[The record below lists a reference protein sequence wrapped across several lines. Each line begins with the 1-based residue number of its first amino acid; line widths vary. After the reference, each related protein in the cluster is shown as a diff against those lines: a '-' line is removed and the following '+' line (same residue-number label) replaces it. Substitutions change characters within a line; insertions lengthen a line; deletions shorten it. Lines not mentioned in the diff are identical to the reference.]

1 MQRLKSGDIVSNGC
15 PLCKTKAL
23 SSEKIANPCP
33 FFAPRLSLQVSEQN
47 RELLPMPAVRPMR
60 LRPLLNLSLMLSLS
74 ASPLFVPLSYAE
86 DSAARRSY
94 QVPAGSLSA
103 ALTRFA
109 GLAGVNLSV
118 DPALVSGRSST
129 GLSGEYGVEEGF
141 AQLLTGSGLQLQ
153 PMGARAYRLMPVP
166 ESGSLQLAPTSILG
180 TTDLTDGDTY
190 AGGQVARRG
199 SQGLLGSRDFM
210 ETPFSMTTY
219 TAEAV
224 KNQQARTLGD
234 LIASDPSVRA
244 TNPAGGRYE
253 QFTIRGFSLFNSDV
267 AYNGL
272 YGVLP
277 TYTIDMEMAE
287 RVDIIKG
294 PSQLINGISP
304 RGSVGGGIN
313 VVPKRATDKDI
324 TSLTGTWASGSQAG
338 GAVDV
343 GRRFGEDNKF
353 GIRFNGV
360 KQSGDTE
367 WDHQSVDRE
376 MAVLG
381 LDFRGERLRLST
393 DIGHTER
400 DTDAPQER
408 VQVGANA
415 RVPSAND
422 VRRNYAQ
429 PWSKART
436 DDTFGTVNGEF
447 DLSDSVMLYGG
458 VGARKSNHDF
468 LRHAVSVT
476 NNAGDFSVLPRDFT
490 RDENVRTA
498 TAGVR
503 SWLHTGPVSH
513 EINLAASYFYMD
525 FENGGAR
532 YAAAPSNLY
541 NPVET
546 PTPSRPTRL
555 DSKVYTENRFSGVAL
570 SDTLGFFDE
579 RLLLTLGARW
589 QRVKVDDWTDN
600 VKGTTAYDE
609 EKVSPSGG
617 ILFKATDKL
626 SLYANYMEGL
636 SQGKIAP
643 STSINEDEIFP
654 PFVSRQVEV
663 GAKYDAGAFA
673 VTAAVFRIKQPAYET
688 NATTRVFGPNGK
700 RQNDGVEL
708 SVFGEPLKGV
718 RLLGGVMYIDSEL
731 THTTNGT
738 FDGNRAPATP
748 KYNVNLGAEWDVPT
762 VEGLTLTSRGI
773 YSSSQY
779 LDQSNV
785 KEIDAWTR
793 LDVGARYAFKV
804 DDKHITLRANVEN
817 VADKRYWSS
826 AGASDDSEP
835 GLTLS
840 TPRTYLLSATVD
852 F

>member
-1 MQRLKSGDIVSNGC
+1 
-15 PLCKTKAL
+15 
-23 SSEKIANPCP
+23 
-33 FFAPRLSLQVSEQN
+33 
-47 RELLPMPAVRPMR
+47 MPAVMPCSTRLAPSR
-60 LRPLLNLSLMLSLS
+60 LRPLMHLSLLLSLS
-74 ASPLFVPLSYAE
+74 ACPLFITAGWAE
-86 DSAARRSY
+86 DAPRRSY
-94 QVPAGSLSA
+94 QVPAGSLGA

-118 DPALVSGRSST
+118 DPALVSGRTSP
-129 GLSGEYGVEEGF
+129 GLSGDFAVEEGF
-141 AQLLTGSGLQLQ
+141 AQLLQGSGLQLQ
-153 PMGARAYRLMPVP
+153 PVGEQAYMLTPAP
-166 ESGSLQLAPTSILG
+166 TGSTLQLGATSIYA
-180 TTDLTDGDTY
+180 TADTAHGDPY

-199 SQGLLGSRDFM
+199 SQGLLGSKDFM
-210 ETPFSMTTY
+210 ETPFSETTY
-219 TAEAV
+219 TSELV
-224 KNQQARTLGD
+224 KNLQARTLGD
-234 LIASDPSVRA
+234 LVASDPSVRA

-253 QFTIRGFSLFNSDV
+253 QFTIRGMSLFNSDV
-267 AYNGL
+267 SYNGL
-272 YGVLP
+272 YGILP
-277 TYTIDMEMAE
+277 TYTIDMEMAD
-287 RVDIIKG
+287 RVDVLKG

-313 VVPKRATDKDI
+313 VVPKRATDVPI
-324 TSLTGTWASGSQAG
+324 TSFTGNYASDSQVG
-338 GAVDV
+338 GAVDI
-343 GRRFGEDNKF
+343 GRRFGEGDMF
-353 GIRFNGV
+353 GVRFNGV

-393 DIGHTER
+393 DVGHNER

-408 VQVGANA
+408 VQVGAKA
-415 RVPSAND
+415 QVPHASD
-422 VRRNYAQ
+422 VRHNYAQ

-436 DDTFGTVNGEF
+436 KDTFGTVTGEY
-447 DLSDSVMLYGG
+447 DVSDSVMVYAGA
-458 VGARKSNHDF
+458 GARKSNHDF
-468 LRHAVSVT
+468 LRHAVAVT
-476 NNAGDFSVLPRDFT
+476 NNAGDFSVQPRDFT

-498 TAGVR
+498 NAGVR
-503 SWLHTGPVSH
+503 NWFHTGPVSH

-546 PTPSRPTRL
+546 PTPNIPTRV
-555 DSKVYTENRFSGVAL
+555 DSQVYTENRSSSVAL
-570 SDTLGFFDE
+570 SDTLGFLDDQV
-579 RLLLTLGARW
+579 LLTLGARW
-589 QRVKVDDWTDN
+589 QRVQVDDWTDN
-600 VKGTTAYDE
+600 VKGDTGYDE

-643 STSINEDEIFP
+643 STSVNEDEIFP
-654 PFVSRQVEV
+654 PFISRQVEV

-673 VTAAVFRIKQPAYET
+673 ITTAVFRIKQPAYET

-700 RQNDGVEL
+700 RENKGVEVN
-708 SVFGEPLKGV
+708 VFGEPLKGF
-718 RLLGGVMYIDSEL
+718 RLVGGVMYIDSEL
-731 THTTNGT
+731 TDTTNGT

-748 KYNVNLGAEWDVPT
+748 EYNVSLGGEWDVPN
-762 VEGLTLTSRGI
+762 VQGLTLTSRGI

-779 LDQSNV
+779 LDQSNN

-793 LDVGARYAFKV
+793 IDVGARYAFKV
-804 DDKHITLRANVEN
+804 EEKNITLRANVEN

-835 GLTLS
+835 GLTLA

>member
-1 MQRLKSGDIVSNGC
+1 
-15 PLCKTKAL
+15 
-23 SSEKIANPCP
+23 
-33 FFAPRLSLQVSEQN
+33 
-47 RELLPMPAVRPMR
+47 MPAVLPLR
-60 LRPLLNLSLMLSLS
+60 LRPLLKLSLMLSLS
-74 ASPLFVPLSYAE
+74 ASPLFVPVSYAE
-86 DSAARRSY
+86 DTAARRSY

-109 GLAGVNLSV
+109 GLSGVNLSV
-118 DPALVSGRSST
+118 DPALVSGRSSS

-141 AQLLTGSGLQLQ
+141 ARLLQGSGLQLQ
-153 PMGARAYRLMPVP
+153 PMGDRDYMLVP
-166 ESGSLQLAPTSILG
+166 IPDGSSLELAPTSILG
-180 TTDLTDGDTY
+180 TTGLYDGDTY

-199 SQGLLGSRDFM
+199 SQGLLGTRDFM

-219 TAEAV
+219 TQDAV

-277 TYTIDMEMAE
+277 TYTIDMEMAD
-287 RVDIIKG
+287 RVDIFKG
-294 PSQLINGISP
+294 PTQLINGISP

-324 TSLTGTWASGSQAG
+324 NSFTGNWASDSQAG

-408 VQVGANA
+408 VQVAANA
-415 RVPSAND
+415 PVPSAND

-429 PWSKART
+429 SWSKAST
-436 DDTFGTVNGEF
+436 NDTFGTVNAEY
-447 DLSDSVMLYGG
+447 DLSDNVMLYGG
-458 VGARKSNHDF
+458 MGARKSNHDF

-476 NNAGDFSVLPRDFT
+476 NAAGDFLVLPRDFT
-490 RDENVRTA
+490 RDENVRTY

-503 SWLHTGPVSH
+503 NWFQTGSVSH
-513 EINLAASYFYMD
+513 EVNLAASYFYMD

-532 YAAAPSNLY
+532 YAQGRSNLY
-541 NPVET
+541 NPVQI
-546 PTPSRPTRL
+546 PTPSVQTRP
-555 DSKVYTENRFSGVAL
+555 DPKVYTENRFSGVAL
-570 SDTLGFFDE
+570 SDTLGFFDD

-589 QRVKVDDWTDN
+589 QRVKVDDWN
-600 VKGTTAYDE
+600 NGVKGRTAYDE

-617 ILFKATDKL
+617 LLFKATDKL

-636 SQGKIAP
+636 SQGKVAP
-643 STSINEDEIFP
+643 STSANDDEIFP
-654 PFVSRQVEV
+654 PFISRQVEV

-688 NATTRVFGPNGK
+688 NAITTVFGPNGK
-700 RQNDGVEL
+700 RQNTGAEL
-708 SVFGEPLKGV
+708 SMFGEPLKGV
-718 RLLGGVMYIDSEL
+718 RLLGGVMYIDSKL
-731 THTTNGT
+731 QDTTNGAT
-738 FDGNRAPATP
+738 NGNRAPATP
-748 KYNVNLGAEWDVPT
+748 KYNVNLGAEWDVPGL
-762 VEGLTLTSRGI
+762 EGLTLTSRGI

-779 LDQSNV
+779 LDTSNV
-785 KEIDAWTR
+785 KEIDAWNR
-793 LDVGARYAFKV
+793 VDVGARYAFKV

>member
-1 MQRLKSGDIVSNGC
+1 MSAVS
-15 PLCKTKAL
+15 
-23 SSEKIANPCP
+23 SY
-33 FFAPRLSLQVSEQN
+33 
-47 RELLPMPAVRPMR
+47 R
-60 LRPLLNLSLMLSLS
+60 LRPLLHFSLLLTLSS
-74 ASPLFVPLSYAE
+74 SPLFVSTSWA
-86 DSAARRSY
+86 DTSGRRAY
-94 QVPAGSLSA
+94 EVPAGSLSA

-109 GLAGVNLSV
+109 GQAGVNLSV
-118 DPALVSGRSST
+118 DPALVNGRNSS
-129 GLSGEYGVEEGF
+129 GLSGEFAVEEGF
-141 AQLLTGSGLQLQ
+141 ARLLQGSGLQL
-153 PMGARAYRLMPVP
+153 MPVGEQAYTLIP
-166 ESGSLQLAPTSILG
+166 APDSASAGLQLAPTSIVG
-180 TTDLTDGDTY
+180 DSGSTDGQEY
-190 AGGQVARRG
+190 AGGQVARKG
-199 SQGLLGSRDFM
+199 SQGMLGSRDFM

-219 TAEAV
+219 TKDAV

-267 AYNGL
+267 SYNGL
-272 YGVLP
+272 YGILP

-287 RVDIIKG
+287 RVDILKG

-313 VVPKRATDKDI
+313 VVPKRATDKPI
-324 TSLTGTWASGSQAG
+324 TELTTSYASKGQVGA
-338 GAVDV
+338 AVDV
-343 GRRFGEDNKF
+343 ARRFGEDDKF

-367 WDHQSVDRE
+367 WDHQSVDRD

-381 LDFRGERLRLST
+381 LDFRGDRLRLST

-415 RVPSAND
+415 KVPNAND
-422 VRRNYAQ
+422 VRDNYAQ
-429 PWSKART
+429 SWSKART
-436 DDTFGTVNGEF
+436 KDTFGSVNAEY

-476 NNAGDFSVLPRDFT
+476 NDAGDFSVQPRDFT

-498 TAGVR
+498 TAGAR
-503 SWLHTGPVSH
+503 SWFTTGPVSH
-513 EINLAASYFYMD
+513 EVNLAASYFYMD

-541 NPVET
+541 NPVDT
-546 PTPSRPTRL
+546 PTPSNPTRA

-570 SDTLGFFDE
+570 TDTLGFFED

-589 QRVKVDDWTDN
+589 QRVKVDDWTDG
-600 VKGTTAYDE
+600 VKGDTAYDE

-617 ILFKATDKL
+617 ILYKVTDDF
-626 SLYANYMEGL
+626 SVYANYMEGL

-643 STSINEDEIFP
+643 STSVNEDQIFP

-663 GAKYDAGAFA
+663 GAKYDLGSYAF
-673 VTAAVFRIKQPAYET
+673 TASVFRIKQPAYET
-688 NATTRVFGPNGK
+688 NTTSRVFGPNGK
-700 RQNDGVEL
+700 RRNDGVEL
-708 SVFGEPLKGV
+708 TMFGEPMKGF

-731 THTTNGT
+731 TNTVNGT

-748 KYNVNLGAEWDVPT
+748 KYNVNLGAEWDVPS
-762 VEGLTLTSRGI
+762 VKGLTLTGRGI
-773 YSSSQY
+773 YTGSQY
-779 LDQSNV
+779 LDQANS
-785 KEIDAWTR
+785 KSIDSSER
-793 LDVGARYAFKV
+793 FDVGARYAFKV
-804 DDKHITLRANVEN
+804 DQKDITLRANVEN
-817 VADKRYWSS
+817 VMNKYYWSS

-840 TPRTYLLSATVD
+840 TPRTYLLSATIG

>member
-1 MQRLKSGDIVSNGC
+1 
-15 PLCKTKAL
+15 
-23 SSEKIANPCP
+23 
-33 FFAPRLSLQVSEQN
+33 
-47 RELLPMPAVRPMR
+47 MPAVFPSSPRLASSR
-60 LRPLLNLSLMLSLS
+60 LRPLMHLSLLLSLS
-74 ASPLFVPLSYAE
+74 ACPLFITAGWAE
-86 DSAARRSY
+86 DAPRRSY
-94 QVPAGSLSA
+94 QVPAGSLGV

-118 DPALVSGRSST
+118 DPALVSGRNSP
-129 GLSGEYGVEEGF
+129 GLSGEFAVEEGF
-141 AQLLTGSGLQLQ
+141 ARLLQGSGLQLQ
-153 PMGARAYRLMPVP
+153 PVGEQAYILTSAP
-166 ESGSLQLAPTSILG
+166 EGSGLQLGATSILG
-180 TTDLTDGDTY
+180 SIDPVDGDPY

-199 SQGLLGSRDFM
+199 SQGLLGSKDFM

-219 TAEAV
+219 TSEVV

-234 LIASDPSVRA
+234 LIANDPSVRA

-253 QFTIRGFSLFNSDV
+253 QFTIRGLSLFNSDV

-277 TYTIDMEMAE
+277 TYTIDMEMAD
-287 RVDIIKG
+287 RVDVIKG
-294 PSQLINGISP
+294 PSQLIKGISP

-313 VVPKRATDKDI
+313 VVAKRATDKPI
-324 TSLTGTWASGSQAG
+324 TSFTGMYASDSQVG

-367 WDHQSVDRE
+367 WDQQNVDRE

-393 DIGHTER
+393 DVGRTER

-408 VQVGANA
+408 VQVNANA
-415 RVPSAND
+415 QVPHASD
-422 VRRNYAQ
+422 VRHNYAQ
-429 PWSKART
+429 PWSKAST
-436 DDTFGTVNGEF
+436 NDTFGTVNAEF
-447 DLSDSVMLYGG
+447 DVNDSVMLYGG

-468 LRHAVSVT
+468 LRHAVAVT
-476 NNAGDFSVLPRDFT
+476 NDKGDFSVQPRDFT

-503 SWLHTGPVSH
+503 NWFHTGPVSH
-513 EINLAASYFYMD
+513 EVNLAASYFYMD

-546 PTPSRPTRL
+546 PTPVRPTRQ
-555 DSKVYTENRFSGVAL
+555 DPKVYTENRFSGVAL
-570 SDTLGFFDE
+570 SDTLGFFDD

-589 QRVKVDDWTDN
+589 QRVKVDDWSDN
-600 VKGTTAYDE
+600 VKGDTAYDE

-654 PFVSRQVEV
+654 PFISRQVEV

-673 VTAAVFRIKQPAYET
+673 MTAAVFRIKQPAYET

-700 RQNDGVEL
+700 RENTGVEL
-708 SVFGEPLKGV
+708 SVFGEPLEGF

-731 THTTNGT
+731 TNTANGT

-762 VEGLTLTSRGI
+762 VQGLTLTSRGI

-779 LDQSNV
+779 LDQSNN
-785 KEIDAWTR
+785 KEIDSWER
-793 LDVGARYAFKV
+793 FDVGARYAFKV
-804 DDKHITLRANVEN
+804 EEKNITLRANIEN

>member
-1 MQRLKSGDIVSNGC
+1 MSRWS
-15 PLCKTKAL
+15 
-23 SSEKIANPCP
+23 
-33 FFAPRLSLQVSEQN
+33 FQVSAQKI
-47 RELLPMPAVRPMR
+47 REFPSMSAVSSYR
-60 LRPLLNLSLMLSLS
+60 LRPLLHFSLLLTLSS
-74 ASPLFVPLSYAE
+74 SPLFVSTSWAE
-86 DSAARRSY
+86 TSGKRAY
-94 QVPAGSLSA
+94 EVPAGSLSA

-109 GLAGVNLSV
+109 GQAGVNLSV
-118 DPALVSGRSST
+118 DPALVNGRNSS
-129 GLSGEYGVEEGF
+129 GLSGEFAVEEGF
-141 AQLLTGSGLQLQ
+141 ARLLQGSGLQLVPVGEQ
-153 PMGARAYRLMPVP
+153 AYTLIPAP
-166 ESGSLQLAPTSILG
+166 DSASAGLQLAPTSIVG
-180 TTDLTDGDTY
+180 DSGSTDGQEY
-190 AGGQVARRG
+190 AGGQVARKG
-199 SQGLLGSRDFM
+199 SQGMLGSRDFM

-219 TAEAV
+219 TKDAV

-267 AYNGL
+267 SYNGL
-272 YGVLP
+272 YGILP

-287 RVDIIKG
+287 RVDILKG

-313 VVPKRATDKDI
+313 VVPKRATDKPI
-324 TSLTGTWASGSQAG
+324 TELTTSYASKGQAG
-338 GAVDV
+338 AAVDV
-343 GRRFGEDNKF
+343 ARRFGEDDKF

-381 LDFRGERLRLST
+381 LDFRGDRLRLST

-415 RVPSAND
+415 KVPNAND
-422 VRRNYAQ
+422 VRDNYAQ
-429 PWSKART
+429 SWSKART
-436 DDTFGTVNGEF
+436 KDTFGAVNAEY

-476 NNAGDFSVLPRDFT
+476 NDAGDFSVQPRDFT

-498 TAGVR
+498 TAGAR
-503 SWLHTGPVSH
+503 SWFNTGPVSH
-513 EINLAASYFYMD
+513 EVNLAASYFYMD

-541 NPVET
+541 NPVDT
-546 PTPSRPTRL
+546 PTPSNPTRA

-570 SDTLGFFDE
+570 TDTLGFFDD

-600 VKGTTAYDE
+600 VKGDTSYDE

-617 ILFKATDKL
+617 ILYKVTDDF
-626 SLYANYMEGL
+626 SVYANYMEGL

-643 STSINEDEIFP
+643 STSVNEDQIFP
-654 PFVSRQVEV
+654 PFVSRQIEV
-663 GAKYDAGAFA
+663 GAKYDLGSYAF
-673 VTAAVFRIKQPAYET
+673 TASVFRIKQPAYET
-688 NATTRVFGPNGK
+688 NTTSRVFGPNGK
-700 RQNDGVEL
+700 RRNDGVEL
-708 SVFGEPLKGV
+708 AMFGEPLKGF

-731 THTTNGT
+731 TNTVNGT

-748 KYNVNLGAEWDVPT
+748 EYNVNLGAEWDVPS
-762 VEGLTLTSRGI
+762 VKGLTLTGRGI
-773 YSSSQY
+773 YTSSQY
-779 LDQSNV
+779 LDQANS
-785 KEIDAWTR
+785 KSIDSSER
-793 LDVGARYAFKV
+793 FDVGARYAFKV
-804 DDKHITLRANVEN
+804 DQKDITLRANVEN
-817 VADKRYWSS
+817 IMNKYYWSS

-840 TPRTYLLSATVD
+840 TPRTYLLSATIG

>member
-1 MQRLKSGDIVSNGC
+1 MSRWS
-15 PLCKTKAL
+15 
-23 SSEKIANPCP
+23 
-33 FFAPRLSLQVSEQN
+33 FQVSAQKI
-47 RELLPMPAVRPMR
+47 RELPSMSAVSSYR
-60 LRPLLNLSLMLSLS
+60 LRPLLHFSLLLTLSS
-74 ASPLFVPLSYAE
+74 SPLFISTSWA
-86 DSAARRSY
+86 DTSGRRAY
-94 QVPAGSLSA
+94 EVPAGSLSA

-109 GLAGVNLSV
+109 GQAGVNLSV
-118 DPALVSGRSST
+118 DPALVNGRNSS
-129 GLSGEYGVEEGF
+129 GLSGEFAVEEGF
-141 AQLLTGSGLQLQ
+141 ARLLQGSGLQL
-153 PMGARAYRLMPVP
+153 MPVGEQAYTLIPAP
-166 ESGSLQLAPTSILG
+166 ESASAGLQLAPTSIVG
-180 TTDLTDGDTY
+180 DSGVTDGQEY
-190 AGGQVARRG
+190 AGGQVARKG
-199 SQGLLGSRDFM
+199 SQGMLGSRDFM

-219 TAEAV
+219 TKDAV

-253 QFTIRGFSLFNSDV
+253 QFTIRGLSLFNSDV
-267 AYNGL
+267 SYNGL
-272 YGVLP
+272 YGILP

-287 RVDIIKG
+287 RVDILKG

-313 VVPKRATDKDI
+313 VVPKRATDKPI
-324 TSLTGTWASGSQAG
+324 TELTTSYASKGQVGA
-338 GAVDV
+338 AVDV
-343 GRRFGEDNKF
+343 ARRFGEDDKF

-367 WDHQSVDRE
+367 WDHQSVDRD

-381 LDFRGERLRLST
+381 LDFRGDRLRLST

-415 RVPSAND
+415 KVPNAND
-422 VRRNYAQ
+422 VRDNYAQ
-429 PWSKART
+429 SWSKART
-436 DDTFGTVNGEF
+436 KDTFGAVNAEY

-476 NNAGDFSVLPRDFT
+476 NDAGDFSVQPRDFT

-498 TAGVR
+498 TAGAR
-503 SWLHTGPVSH
+503 SWFTTGPVSH
-513 EINLAASYFYMD
+513 EVNLAASYFYMD

-541 NPVET
+541 NPVDT
-546 PTPSRPTRL
+546 PTPSNPTRT

-570 SDTLGFFDE
+570 TDTLGFFED

-589 QRVKVDDWTDN
+589 QRVKVDDWTDD
-600 VKGTTAYDE
+600 VKGDTAYDE

-617 ILFKATDKL
+617 ILYKVTDDF
-626 SLYANYMEGL
+626 SVYANYMEGL

-643 STSINEDEIFP
+643 STSVNEDQIFP

-663 GAKYDAGAFA
+663 GAKYDLGSFAF
-673 VTAAVFRIKQPAYET
+673 TASVFRIKQPAYDT
-688 NATTRVFGPNGK
+688 NTTSRVFGPNGK
-700 RQNDGVEL
+700 RRNDGVEL
-708 SVFGEPLKGV
+708 TMFGEPMKGF

-731 THTTNGT
+731 TNTVNGT

-748 KYNVNLGAEWDVPT
+748 KYNVNLGAEWDVPG
-762 VEGLTLTSRGI
+762 VNGLTLTGRGI
-773 YSSSQY
+773 YTGSQY
-779 LDQSNV
+779 LDQANS
-785 KEIDAWTR
+785 KSIDSSER
-793 LDVGARYAFKV
+793 FDVGARYAFKV
-804 DDKHITLRANVEN
+804 DQKDITLRANVEN
-817 VADKRYWSS
+817 VMNKYYWSS

-840 TPRTYLLSATVD
+840 TPRTYLLSATVG

>member
-1 MQRLKSGDIVSNGC
+1 
-15 PLCKTKAL
+15 
-23 SSEKIANPCP
+23 
-33 FFAPRLSLQVSEQN
+33 
-47 RELLPMPAVRPMR
+47 MPAVRP
-60 LRPLLNLSLMLSLS
+60 LLKLSLMLSLS
-74 ASPLFVPLSYAE
+74 ASPLFTPISYAE
-86 DSAARRSY
+86 DTATRRSY
-94 QVPAGSLSA
+94 QVPAGSLGA

-109 GLAGVNLSV
+109 GLSGVNLAV
-118 DPALVSGRSST
+118 DPALVSGRGSS
-129 GLSGEYGVEEGF
+129 GLSGEYAVEEGF
-141 AQLLTGSGLQLQ
+141 ARLLQGSGLQLQ
-153 PMGARAYRLMPVP
+153 PMGEQAYMLVPVP
-166 ESGSLQLAPTSILG
+166 QGSSLQLAPTAILG
-180 TTDLTDGDTY
+180 TRSEADGDIY

-210 ETPFSMTTY
+210 DTPFSMTTY
-219 TAEAV
+219 TQAAV

-277 TYTIDMEMAE
+277 TYTIDMEMAD
-287 RVDIIKG
+287 RVDIVKG

-324 TSLTGTWASGSQAG
+324 TSFTGTWASDSQAG

-353 GIRFNGV
+353 GLRFNGV
-360 KQSGDTE
+360 KQAGDTE
-367 WDHQSVDRE
+367 WDHQRVDRE

-381 LDFRGERLRLST
+381 LDFRGERLRLSS

-400 DTDAPQER
+400 DTNAPQER
-408 VQVGANA
+408 VQVAA
-415 RVPSAND
+415 AAPVPSAND

-429 PWSKART
+429 SWSKAST
-436 DDTFGTVNGEF
+436 NDTFGTLIAEF
-447 DLSDSVMLYGG
+447 DLSDNLMLYGG

-468 LRHAVSVT
+468 LRHAVSVS
-476 NNAGDFSVLPRDFT
+476 NSAGDFSVQPRDFS

-503 SWLHTGPVSH
+503 SGFHTGPVSH
-513 EINLAASYFYMD
+513 EVNLAASYFYMD
-525 FENGGAR
+525 FTNGGAR

-541 NPVET
+541 NPVQT
-546 PTPSRPTRL
+546 PTPSTAIRQ
-555 DSKVYTENRFSGVAL
+555 DAQVYTENKFSGVAL
-570 SDTLGFFDE
+570 SDTLGFFDD

-589 QRVKVDDWTDN
+589 QRVKVEDWTNN
-600 VKGTTAYDE
+600 VKGDTAYDE
-609 EKVSPSGG
+609 EKISPSGG
-617 ILFKATDKL
+617 ILFKATDAL
-626 SLYANYMEGL
+626 SLYANYLEGL
-636 SQGKIAP
+636 SQGKVAP
-643 STSINEDEIFP
+643 STSVNEDEIFP
-654 PFVSRQVEV
+654 PFISRQVEV

-688 NATTRVFGPNGK
+688 NATSRVFGPNGK

-708 SVFGEPLKGV
+708 SLFGEPLKGL

-748 KYNVNLGAEWDVPT
+748 KYNVNLGAEWDVPRL
-762 VEGLTLTSRGI
+762 EGLTLTTRGI

-779 LDQSNV
+779 LDQANA
-785 KEIDAWTR
+785 KEIDAWNR
-793 LDVGARYAFKV
+793 IDVGARYAFKV

>member
-1 MQRLKSGDIVSNGC
+1 
-15 PLCKTKAL
+15 
-23 SSEKIANPCP
+23 
-33 FFAPRLSLQVSEQN
+33 
-47 RELLPMPAVRPMR
+47 MPAVRP
-60 LRPLLNLSLMLSLS
+60 LLKLSLMLSLS
-74 ASPLFVPLSYAE
+74 ASPLFTPISYAE
-86 DSAARRSY
+86 DTATRRSY
-94 QVPAGSLSA
+94 QVPAGSLGA

-109 GLAGVNLSV
+109 GLSGVNLAV
-118 DPALVSGRSST
+118 DPALVSGRGSS
-129 GLSGEYGVEEGF
+129 GLSGEYAVEEGF
-141 AQLLTGSGLQLQ
+141 ARLLQGSGLQLQ
-153 PMGARAYRLMPVP
+153 PMGEQAYMLVPVP
-166 ESGSLQLAPTSILG
+166 QGSSLQLARTAILG
-180 TTDLTDGDTY
+180 TRSEADGDIY

-210 ETPFSMTTY
+210 DTPFSMTTY
-219 TAEAV
+219 TQAAV

-277 TYTIDMEMAE
+277 TYTIDMEMAD
-287 RVDIIKG
+287 RVDIVKG

-324 TSLTGTWASGSQAG
+324 NSFTGTWASDSQAG

-353 GIRFNGV
+353 GLRFNGV
-360 KQSGDTE
+360 KQAGDTE
-367 WDHQSVDRE
+367 WDHQRVDRE

-381 LDFRGERLRLST
+381 LDFRGERLRLSS

-400 DTDAPQER
+400 DTNAPQER
-408 VQVGANA
+408 VQVAA
-415 RVPSAND
+415 AAPVPSAND

-429 PWSKART
+429 SWSKAST
-436 DDTFGTVNGEF
+436 NDTFGTLNAEF
-447 DLSDSVMLYGG
+447 DLSDNLMLYGG

-468 LRHAVSVT
+468 LRHAVSVS
-476 NNAGDFSVLPRDFT
+476 NSAGDFSVQPRDFS

-503 SWLHTGPVSH
+503 SGFHTGPVSH
-513 EINLAASYFYMD
+513 EVNLAASYFYMD
-525 FENGGAR
+525 FTNGGAR

-541 NPVET
+541 NPVQT
-546 PTPSRPTRL
+546 PTPSTAIRQ
-555 DSKVYTENRFSGVAL
+555 DAQVYTENKFSGVAL
-570 SDTLGFFDE
+570 SDTLGFFDD

-589 QRVKVDDWTDN
+589 QRVKVEDWTNN
-600 VKGTTAYDE
+600 VKGDTAYDE
-609 EKVSPSGG
+609 EKISPSGG
-617 ILFKATDKL
+617 ILFKATDAL
-626 SLYANYMEGL
+626 SLYANYLEGL
-636 SQGKIAP
+636 SQGKVAP
-643 STSINEDEIFP
+643 STSVNEDEIFP
-654 PFVSRQVEV
+654 PFISRQVEV

-688 NATTRVFGPNGK
+688 NGTSRVFGPNGK

-708 SVFGEPLKGV
+708 SLFGEPLKGL

-748 KYNVNLGAEWDVPT
+748 KYNVNLGAEWDVPRL
-762 VEGLTLTSRGI
+762 EGLTLTTRGI

-779 LDQSNV
+779 LDQANA
-785 KEIDAWTR
+785 KEIDAWNR
-793 LDVGARYAFKV
+793 IDVGARYAFKV

>member
-1 MQRLKSGDIVSNGC
+1 MPVVS
-15 PLCKTKAL
+15 PL
-23 SSEKIANPCP
+23 
-33 FFAPRLSLQVSEQN
+33 
-47 RELLPMPAVRPMR
+47 R
-60 LRPLLNLSLMLSLS
+60 LRPLLKLSLMLSLS
-74 ASPLFVPLSYAE
+74 TSPLFIPISYAE
-86 DSAARRSY
+86 DTAARRSY
-94 QVPAGSLSA
+94 QVPAGSLTA

-118 DPALVSGRSST
+118 DPALVSGRSSS
-129 GLSGEYGVEEGF
+129 GLSGEFGVEEGF
-141 AQLLTGSGLQLQ
+141 ARLLQGSGLQLH
-153 PMGARAYRLMPVP
+153 PMGDQAYMVMPAP
-166 ESGSLQLAPTSILG
+166 NGSSLELAPTSILG
-180 TTDLTDGDTY
+180 TTGLAEGDAY

-199 SQGLLGSRDFM
+199 SQGLLGTRDFM

-219 TAEAV
+219 TQEAV

-277 TYTIDMEMAE
+277 TYSIDMEMAD
-287 RVDIIKG
+287 RVDIFKG
-294 PSQLINGISP
+294 PTQLINGISP

-360 KQSGDTE
+360 KQSGDTD
-367 WDHQSVDRE
+367 WDHQTVDRE

-408 VQVGANA
+408 VQVAAGAP
-415 RVPSAND
+415 VPSANN
-422 VRRNYAQ
+422 VRHNYAQ
-429 PWSKART
+429 SWSKAST
-436 DDTFGTVNGEF
+436 NDTFGTLNAEY

-458 VGARKSNHDF
+458 VGARKSNHEF
-468 LRHAVSVT
+468 LRHAVSVS
-476 NNAGDFSVLPRDFT
+476 NGAGDFSVQPRDFT

-503 SWLHTGPVSH
+503 SWFHTGPVSH
-513 EINLAASYFYMD
+513 EVNLAVSDFYMD
-525 FENGGAR
+525 FTNGGAR
-532 YAAAPSNLY
+532 YASAPSNIY
-541 NPVET
+541 NPVQT
-546 PTPSRPTRL
+546 PVPSNPTRR
-555 DSKVYTENRFSGVAL
+555 DPKVYTENRFSGVAL
-570 SDTLGFFDE
+570 SDTLGFFDD

-589 QRVKVDDWTDN
+589 QRVKGDDWNND
-600 VKGTTAYDE
+600 VKGVTAYDE
-609 EKVSPSGG
+609 EKISPSGG

-643 STSINEDEIFP
+643 STSINDDEIFP
-654 PFVSRQVEV
+654 PFISRQVEV
-663 GAKYDAGAFA
+663 GAKYDAGALA

-688 NATTRVFGPNGK
+688 NDVTKVFGPNGK
-700 RQNDGVEL
+700 RQNDGVEV

-731 THTTNGT
+731 THTTNGAY
-738 FDGNRAPATP
+738 DGNRAPATP
-748 KYNVNLGAEWDVPT
+748 KYNVNLGAEWDVPA

-779 LDQSNV
+779 LDPSNV
-785 KEIDAWTR
+785 KEIDAWNR

-840 TPRTYLLSATVD
+840 TPRTYLLSATLD

>member
-1 MQRLKSGDIVSNGC
+1 
-15 PLCKTKAL
+15 
-23 SSEKIANPCP
+23 
-33 FFAPRLSLQVSEQN
+33 
-47 RELLPMPAVRPMR
+47 MPAPCYPR
-60 LRPLLNLSLMLSLS
+60 LRPLLHLSLLLGLS
-74 ASPLFVPLSYAE
+74 ASPLFITASWAE
-86 DSAARRSY
+86 ESARRNY
-94 QVPAGSLSA
+94 QVPAGSLSD

-109 GLAGVNLSV
+109 GLSGVNLSV
-118 DPALVSGRSST
+118 DPALVSGRNSN
-129 GLSGEYGVEEGF
+129 GLSGEYAVEEGF
-141 AQLLTGSGLQLQ
+141 ARLLQGSGLQLQ
-153 PMGARAYRLMPVP
+153 AVGEQAYILTPAP
-166 ESGSLQLAPTSILG
+166 EGSSLQLAPTSILG
-180 TTDLTDGDTY
+180 AAGGADGEVY

-199 SQGLLGSRDFM
+199 SQGLLGSKDFM

-219 TAEAV
+219 TSEAV
-224 KNQQARTLGD
+224 KNLQARTLGE

-277 TYTIDMEMAE
+277 TYTIDMEMAD
-287 RVDIIKG
+287 RVDILKG

-304 RGSVGGGIN
+304 RGAVGGGIN
-313 VVPKRATDKDI
+313 VVPKRATDKPI
-324 TSLTGTWASGSQAG
+324 TSFTGNYASDSQTG
-338 GAVDV
+338 GAVDI

-367 WDHQSVDRE
+367 WDHQNVDRE

-381 LDFRGERLRLST
+381 LDFRGEHLRLST
-393 DIGHTER
+393 DLGRTER

-408 VQVGANA
+408 VQVGAA
-415 RVPSAND
+415 AQVPHASD
-422 VRRNYAQ
+422 VRHNYAQ
-429 PWSKART
+429 PWSKAST
-436 DDTFGTVNGEF
+436 NDTFGTVNGEF
-447 DLSDSVMLYGG
+447 DVSDNVMLYGG
-458 VGARKSNHDF
+458 VGARESNHDF
-468 LRHAVSVT
+468 LRHAVAVT
-476 NNAGDFSVLPRDFT
+476 NNRGDFSVQPRDFT
-490 RDENVRTA
+490 RDESVRTA

-503 SWLHTGPVSH
+503 NWFHTGPVSH
-513 EINLAASYFYMD
+513 EVNLAASYFYMD

-532 YAAAPSNLY
+532 YATANSNLY
-541 NPVET
+541 NPVVT
-546 PTPSRPTRL
+546 PTPVRPTRL
-555 DSKVYTENRFSGVAL
+555 DSKVYTENRFSGLAL
-570 SDTLGFFDE
+570 SDTLGFFDD
-579 RLLLTLGARW
+579 RVLLTLGARW
-589 QRVKVDDWTDN
+589 QRVKVGDWADD
-600 VKGTTAYDE
+600 VKGDTAYDE

-643 STSINEDEIFP
+643 STSVNEDEIFP
-654 PFVSRQVEV
+654 PFISRQVEV

-700 RQNDGVEL
+700 RQNEGVEL
-708 SVFGEPLKGV
+708 SVFGEPLKGF

-731 THTTNGT
+731 TDTTNGT

-762 VEGLTLTSRGI
+762 LQGLTLTSRGI

-785 KEIDAWTR
+785 KEIDSWER
-793 LDVGARYAFKV
+793 FDVGARYAFKV
-804 DDKHITLRANVEN
+804 EEKNITLRANIEN
-817 VADKRYWSS
+817 VAGKRYWSS

>member
-1 MQRLKSGDIVSNGC
+1 
-15 PLCKTKAL
+15 
-23 SSEKIANPCP
+23 
-33 FFAPRLSLQVSEQN
+33 
-47 RELLPMPAVRPMR
+47 MPAVLPLR
-60 LRPLLNLSLMLSLS
+60 LRPLLKLSLMLSLS
-74 ASPLFVPLSYAE
+74 ASPLFVPVSYAE
-86 DSAARRSY
+86 DTAARRSY

-109 GLAGVNLSV
+109 GLSGVNLSV
-118 DPALVSGRSST
+118 DPALVSGRSSS

-141 AQLLTGSGLQLQ
+141 ARLLQGSGLQLQ
-153 PMGARAYRLMPVP
+153 PMGDRDYMLVP
-166 ESGSLQLAPTSILG
+166 IPDGSSLELAPTSILG
-180 TTDLTDGDTY
+180 TTGLYDGDTY

-199 SQGLLGSRDFM
+199 SQGLLGTRDFM

-219 TAEAV
+219 TQDAV

-277 TYTIDMEMAE
+277 TYTIDMEMAD
-287 RVDIIKG
+287 RVDIFKG
-294 PSQLINGISP
+294 PTQLINGISP

-324 TSLTGTWASGSQAG
+324 NSFTGNWASDSQAG

-367 WDHQSVDRE
+367 WEHQSVDRE

-408 VQVGANA
+408 VQVAANA
-415 RVPSAND
+415 PVPSAND

-429 PWSKART
+429 SWSKAST
-436 DDTFGTVNGEF
+436 NDTFGTVNAEY
-447 DLSDSVMLYGG
+447 DLSDNVMLYGG
-458 VGARKSNHDF
+458 MGARKSNHDF

-476 NNAGDFSVLPRDFT
+476 NAAGDFLVLPRDFT
-490 RDENVRTA
+490 RDENVRTY

-503 SWLHTGPVSH
+503 NWFQTGSVSH
-513 EINLAASYFYMD
+513 EVNLAASYFYMD

-532 YAAAPSNLY
+532 YAQGRSNLY
-541 NPVET
+541 NPVQI
-546 PTPSRPTRL
+546 PTPSVQTRP
-555 DSKVYTENRFSGVAL
+555 DPKVYTENRFSGVAL
-570 SDTLGFFDE
+570 SDTLGFFDD

-589 QRVKVDDWTDN
+589 QRVKVDDWN
-600 VKGTTAYDE
+600 NGVKGRTAYDE
-609 EKVSPSGG
+609 EKISPSGG
-617 ILFKATDKL
+617 LLFKATDKL

-636 SQGKIAP
+636 SQGKVAP
-643 STSINEDEIFP
+643 STSANDDEIFP
-654 PFVSRQVEV
+654 PFISRQVEV

-688 NATTRVFGPNGK
+688 NAITTVFGPNGK
-700 RQNDGVEL
+700 RQNTGAEL
-708 SVFGEPLKGV
+708 SMFGEPLKGV
-718 RLLGGVMYIDSEL
+718 RLLGGVMYIDSKL
-731 THTTNGT
+731 QDTTNGAT
-738 FDGNRAPATP
+738 NGNRAPATP
-748 KYNVNLGAEWDVPT
+748 KYNVNLGAEWDVPGL
-762 VEGLTLTSRGI
+762 EGLTLTSRGI

-779 LDQSNV
+779 LDTSNV
-785 KEIDAWTR
+785 KEIDAWNR
-793 LDVGARYAFKV
+793 VDVGARYAFKV

>member
-1 MQRLKSGDIVSNGC
+1 MSRWS
-15 PLCKTKAL
+15 
-23 SSEKIANPCP
+23 
-33 FFAPRLSLQVSEQN
+33 FQVSAQKI
-47 RELLPMPAVRPMR
+47 REFPSMSAVSSYR
-60 LRPLLNLSLMLSLS
+60 LRPLLHFSLLLTLSS
-74 ASPLFVPLSYAE
+74 SPLFVSTSWAE
-86 DSAARRSY
+86 TSGKRAY
-94 QVPAGSLSA
+94 EVPAGSLSA

-109 GLAGVNLSV
+109 GQAGVNLSV
-118 DPALVSGRSST
+118 DPALVNGRNSS
-129 GLSGEYGVEEGF
+129 GLSGEFAVEEGF
-141 AQLLTGSGLQLQ
+141 ARLLQGSGLQLV
-153 PMGARAYRLMPVP
+153 PVVEHAYTLIPAP
-166 ESGSLQLAPTSILG
+166 DSASAGLQLAPTSIVG
-180 TTDLTDGDTY
+180 DSGSTDGQEY
-190 AGGQVARRG
+190 AGGQVARKG
-199 SQGLLGSRDFM
+199 SQGMLGSRDFM

-219 TAEAV
+219 TKDAV

-267 AYNGL
+267 SYNGL
-272 YGVLP
+272 YGILP

-287 RVDIIKG
+287 RVDILKG

-313 VVPKRATDKDI
+313 VVPKRATDKPI
-324 TSLTGTWASGSQAG
+324 TELTTSYASKGQAG
-338 GAVDV
+338 AAVDV
-343 GRRFGEDNKF
+343 ARRFGEDDKF

-381 LDFRGERLRLST
+381 LDFRGDRLRLST

-415 RVPSAND
+415 KVPNAND
-422 VRRNYAQ
+422 VRDNYAQ
-429 PWSKART
+429 SWSKART
-436 DDTFGTVNGEF
+436 KDTFGAVNAEY

-476 NNAGDFSVLPRDFT
+476 NDAGDFSVQPRDFT

-498 TAGVR
+498 TAGAR
-503 SWLHTGPVSH
+503 SWFNTGPVSH
-513 EINLAASYFYMD
+513 EVNLAASYFYMD

-541 NPVET
+541 NPVDT
-546 PTPSRPTRL
+546 PTPSNPTRA

-570 SDTLGFFDE
+570 TDTLGFFDD

-600 VKGTTAYDE
+600 VKGDTSYDE

-617 ILFKATDKL
+617 ILYKVTDDF
-626 SLYANYMEGL
+626 SVYANYMEGL

-643 STSINEDEIFP
+643 STSVNEDQIFP
-654 PFVSRQVEV
+654 PFVSRQIEV
-663 GAKYDAGAFA
+663 GAKYDLGSYAF
-673 VTAAVFRIKQPAYET
+673 TASVFRIKQPAYET
-688 NATTRVFGPNGK
+688 NTTSRVFGPNGK
-700 RQNDGVEL
+700 RRNDGVEL
-708 SVFGEPLKGV
+708 TMFGEPLKGF
-718 RLLGGVMYIDSEL
+718 RLLGGVMYIGSEL
-731 THTTNGT
+731 TNTVNGT

-748 KYNVNLGAEWDVPT
+748 EYNVNLGAEWDVPS
-762 VEGLTLTSRGI
+762 VKGLTLTGRGI
-773 YSSSQY
+773 YTSSQY
-779 LDQSNV
+779 LDQANS
-785 KEIDAWTR
+785 KSIDSSER
-793 LDVGARYAFKV
+793 FDVGARYAFKV
-804 DDKHITLRANVEN
+804 DQKDITLRANVEN
-817 VADKRYWSS
+817 VMNKYYWSS

-840 TPRTYLLSATVD
+840 TPRTYLLSATIG

>member
-1 MQRLKSGDIVSNGC
+1 MSAVS
-15 PLCKTKAL
+15 
-23 SSEKIANPCP
+23 SY
-33 FFAPRLSLQVSEQN
+33 
-47 RELLPMPAVRPMR
+47 R
-60 LRPLLNLSLMLSLS
+60 LRPLLHFSLLLTLSS
-74 ASPLFVPLSYAE
+74 SPLFISTSWA
-86 DSAARRSY
+86 DTSGRRAY
-94 QVPAGSLSA
+94 EVPAGSLSA

-109 GLAGVNLSV
+109 GQAGVNLSV
-118 DPALVSGRSST
+118 DPALVNGRNSS
-129 GLSGEYGVEEGF
+129 GLSGEFAVEEGF
-141 AQLLTGSGLQLQ
+141 ARLLQGSGLQL
-153 PMGARAYRLMPVP
+153 MPVGEQAYTLIPAP
-166 ESGSLQLAPTSILG
+166 ESASAGLQLAPTSIVG
-180 TTDLTDGDTY
+180 DSGVTDGQEY
-190 AGGQVARRG
+190 AGGQVARKG
-199 SQGLLGSRDFM
+199 SQGMLGSRDFM

-219 TAEAV
+219 TKDAV

-253 QFTIRGFSLFNSDV
+253 QFTIRGLSLFNSDV
-267 AYNGL
+267 SYNGL
-272 YGVLP
+272 YGILP

-287 RVDIIKG
+287 RVDILKG

-313 VVPKRATDKDI
+313 VVPKRATDKPI
-324 TSLTGTWASGSQAG
+324 TELTTSYASKGQVGA
-338 GAVDV
+338 AVDV
-343 GRRFGEDNKF
+343 ARRFGEDDKF

-367 WDHQSVDRE
+367 WDHQSVDRD

-381 LDFRGERLRLST
+381 LDFRGDRLRLST

-415 RVPSAND
+415 KVPNAND
-422 VRRNYAQ
+422 VRDNYAQ
-429 PWSKART
+429 SWSKART
-436 DDTFGTVNGEF
+436 KDTFGAVNAEY

-476 NNAGDFSVLPRDFT
+476 NDAGDFSVQPRDFT

-498 TAGVR
+498 TAGAR
-503 SWLHTGPVSH
+503 SWFTTGPVSH
-513 EINLAASYFYMD
+513 EVNLAASYFYMD

-541 NPVET
+541 NPVDT
-546 PTPSRPTRL
+546 PTPSNPTRT

-570 SDTLGFFDE
+570 TDTLGFFED

-589 QRVKVDDWTDN
+589 QRVKVDDWTDD
-600 VKGTTAYDE
+600 VKGDTAYDE

-617 ILFKATDKL
+617 ILYKVTDDF
-626 SLYANYMEGL
+626 SVYANYMEGL

-643 STSINEDEIFP
+643 STSVNEDQIFP

-663 GAKYDAGAFA
+663 GAKYDLGSFAF
-673 VTAAVFRIKQPAYET
+673 TASVFRIKQPAYDT
-688 NATTRVFGPNGK
+688 NTTSRVFGPNGK
-700 RQNDGVEL
+700 RRNDGVEL
-708 SVFGEPLKGV
+708 TMFGELMKGF

-731 THTTNGT
+731 TNTVNGT

-748 KYNVNLGAEWDVPT
+748 KYNVNLGAEWDVPG
-762 VEGLTLTSRGI
+762 VNGLTLTGRGI
-773 YSSSQY
+773 YTGSQY
-779 LDQSNV
+779 LDQANS
-785 KEIDAWTR
+785 KSIDSSER
-793 LDVGARYAFKV
+793 FDVGARYAFKV
-804 DDKHITLRANVEN
+804 DQKDITLRANVEN
-817 VADKRYWSS
+817 VMNKYYWSS

-840 TPRTYLLSATVD
+840 TPRTYLLSATIG

>member
-1 MQRLKSGDIVSNGC
+1 MSAVS
-15 PLCKTKAL
+15 
-23 SSEKIANPCP
+23 SY
-33 FFAPRLSLQVSEQN
+33 
-47 RELLPMPAVRPMR
+47 R
-60 LRPLLNLSLMLSLS
+60 LRPLLHFSLLLTLSS
-74 ASPLFVPLSYAE
+74 SPLFVSTSWAE
-86 DSAARRSY
+86 TSGKRAY
-94 QVPAGSLSA
+94 EVPAGSLSA

-109 GLAGVNLSV
+109 GQAGVNLSV
-118 DPALVSGRSST
+118 DPALVNGRNSS
-129 GLSGEYGVEEGF
+129 GLSGEFAVEEGF
-141 AQLLTGSGLQLQ
+141 ARLLQGSGLQLVPVGEQ
-153 PMGARAYRLMPVP
+153 AYTLIPAP
-166 ESGSLQLAPTSILG
+166 DSASAGLQLAPTSIVG
-180 TTDLTDGDTY
+180 DSGSTDGQEY
-190 AGGQVARRG
+190 AGGQVARKG
-199 SQGLLGSRDFM
+199 SQGMLGSRDFM

-219 TAEAV
+219 TKDAV

-267 AYNGL
+267 SYNGL
-272 YGVLP
+272 YGILP

-287 RVDIIKG
+287 RVDILKG

-304 RGSVGGGIN
+304 RGSVGGGVN
-313 VVPKRATDKDI
+313 VVPKRATDKPI
-324 TSLTGTWASGSQAG
+324 TELTTSYASKGQAG
-338 GAVDV
+338 AAVDV
-343 GRRFGEDNKF
+343 ARRFGEDDKF

-367 WDHQSVDRE
+367 WDHQSVDRD

-381 LDFRGERLRLST
+381 LDFRGDRLRLST

-415 RVPSAND
+415 KVPNAND
-422 VRRNYAQ
+422 VRDNYAQ
-429 PWSKART
+429 SWSKART
-436 DDTFGTVNGEF
+436 KDTFGAVNAEY

-476 NNAGDFSVLPRDFT
+476 NDAGDFSVQPRDFT

-498 TAGVR
+498 TAGAR
-503 SWLHTGPVSH
+503 SWFNTGPVSH
-513 EINLAASYFYMD
+513 EVNLAASYFYMD

-541 NPVET
+541 NPVDT
-546 PTPSRPTRL
+546 PTPSNPTRA

-570 SDTLGFFDE
+570 TDTLGFFDD

-600 VKGTTAYDE
+600 VKGDTSYDE

-617 ILFKATDKL
+617 ILYKVTDDL
-626 SLYANYMEGL
+626 SVYANYMEGL

-643 STSINEDEIFP
+643 STSVNEDQIFP
-654 PFVSRQVEV
+654 PFVSRQIEV
-663 GAKYDAGAFA
+663 GAKYDLGSYAF
-673 VTAAVFRIKQPAYET
+673 TASVFRIKQPAYET
-688 NATTRVFGPNGK
+688 NTTSRVFGPNGK
-700 RQNDGVEL
+700 RRNDGVEL
-708 SVFGEPLKGV
+708 TMFGEPLKGF

-731 THTTNGT
+731 TNTVNGT

-748 KYNVNLGAEWDVPT
+748 EYNVNLGAEWDVPS
-762 VEGLTLTSRGI
+762 VKGLTLTGRGI
-773 YSSSQY
+773 YTSSQY
-779 LDQSNV
+779 LDQANS
-785 KEIDAWTR
+785 KSIDSSER
-793 LDVGARYAFKV
+793 FDVGARYAFKV
-804 DDKHITLRANVEN
+804 DQKDITLRANVEN
-817 VADKRYWSS
+817 VMNKYYWSS

-840 TPRTYLLSATVD
+840 TPRTYLLSATIG

>member
-1 MQRLKSGDIVSNGC
+1 
-15 PLCKTKAL
+15 
-23 SSEKIANPCP
+23 
-33 FFAPRLSLQVSEQN
+33 
-47 RELLPMPAVRPMR
+47 MPAVRP
-60 LRPLLNLSLMLSLS
+60 LLKLSLMLSLS
-74 ASPLFVPLSYAE
+74 ASPLFTPISYAE
-86 DSAARRSY
+86 DTATRRSY
-94 QVPAGSLSA
+94 QVPAGSLGA

-109 GLAGVNLSV
+109 GLSGVNLAV
-118 DPALVSGRSST
+118 DPALVSGRGSS
-129 GLSGEYGVEEGF
+129 GLSGEYAVEEGF
-141 AQLLTGSGLQLQ
+141 ARLLQGSGLQLQ
-153 PMGARAYRLMPVP
+153 PMGEQAYMLVPVP
-166 ESGSLQLAPTSILG
+166 QGSSLQLAPTAILG
-180 TTDLTDGDTY
+180 TRSEADGDIY

-210 ETPFSMTTY
+210 DTPFSMTTY
-219 TAEAV
+219 TQAAV

-277 TYTIDMEMAE
+277 TYTIDMEMAD
-287 RVDIIKG
+287 RVDIVKG

-324 TSLTGTWASGSQAG
+324 TSFTGTWASDSQTG

-353 GIRFNGV
+353 GLRFNGV
-360 KQSGDTE
+360 KQAGDTE

-381 LDFRGERLRLST
+381 LDFRGERLRLSS

-400 DTDAPQER
+400 DTNAPQER
-408 VQVGANA
+408 VQVAA
-415 RVPSAND
+415 AAPVPSAND

-429 PWSKART
+429 SWSKAST
-436 DDTFGTVNGEF
+436 NDTFGTLNAEF
-447 DLSDSVMLYGG
+447 DLSDNLMLYGG

-468 LRHAVSVT
+468 LRHAVSVS
-476 NNAGDFSVLPRDFT
+476 NSAGDFSVQPRDFS

-503 SWLHTGPVSH
+503 SGFHTGPVSH
-513 EINLAASYFYMD
+513 EVNLAASYFYMD
-525 FENGGAR
+525 FTNGGAR

-541 NPVET
+541 NPVQT
-546 PTPSRPTRL
+546 PTPSTAIRQ
-555 DSKVYTENRFSGVAL
+555 DAQVYTENKFSGVAL
-570 SDTLGFFDE
+570 SDTLGFFDD

-589 QRVKVDDWTDN
+589 QRVKVEDWTNN
-600 VKGTTAYDE
+600 VKGDTAYDE
-609 EKVSPSGG
+609 EKISPSGG
-617 ILFKATDKL
+617 ILFKATDAL
-626 SLYANYMEGL
+626 SLYANYLEGL
-636 SQGKIAP
+636 SQGKVAP
-643 STSINEDEIFP
+643 STSVNEDEIFP
-654 PFVSRQVEV
+654 PFISRQVEV

-688 NATTRVFGPNGK
+688 NATSRVFGPNGK

-708 SVFGEPLKGV
+708 SLFGEPLKGL
-718 RLLGGVMYIDSEL
+718 RLLGGVMYINSEL

-748 KYNVNLGAEWDVPT
+748 KYNVNLGAEWDVPRL
-762 VEGLTLTSRGI
+762 EGLTLTTRGI

-779 LDQSNV
+779 LDQANT
-785 KEIDAWTR
+785 KEIDAWNR
-793 LDVGARYAFKV
+793 IDVGARYAFKV

>member
-1 MQRLKSGDIVSNGC
+1 
-15 PLCKTKAL
+15 
-23 SSEKIANPCP
+23 
-33 FFAPRLSLQVSEQN
+33 
-47 RELLPMPAVRPMR
+47 MPAVMPCSTRLAPSR
-60 LRPLLNLSLMLSLS
+60 LRPLMHLSLLLSLS
-74 ASPLFVPLSYAE
+74 ACPLFITAGWAE
-86 DSAARRSY
+86 DAPRRSY
-94 QVPAGSLSA
+94 QVPAGSLGA

-118 DPALVSGRSST
+118 DPALVSGRTSP
-129 GLSGEYGVEEGF
+129 GLSGDFAVEEGF
-141 AQLLTGSGLQLQ
+141 AQLLQGSGLQLQ
-153 PMGARAYRLMPVP
+153 PVGEQAYMLTPAP
-166 ESGSLQLAPTSILG
+166 TGSTLQLGATSIYA
-180 TTDLTDGDTY
+180 TADTAHGDPY

-199 SQGLLGSRDFM
+199 SQGLLGSKDFM
-210 ETPFSMTTY
+210 ETPFSETTY
-219 TAEAV
+219 TSELV
-224 KNQQARTLGD
+224 KNLQARTLGD
-234 LIASDPSVRA
+234 LVASDPSVRA

-253 QFTIRGFSLFNSDV
+253 QFTIRGMSLFNSDV
-267 AYNGL
+267 SYNGL
-272 YGVLP
+272 YGILP
-277 TYTIDMEMAE
+277 TYTIDMEMAD
-287 RVDIIKG
+287 RVDVLKG

-313 VVPKRATDKDI
+313 VVPKRATDVPI
-324 TSLTGTWASGSQAG
+324 TSFTGNYASDSQVG
-338 GAVDV
+338 GAVDI
-343 GRRFGEDNKF
+343 GRRFGEGDMF
-353 GIRFNGV
+353 GVRFNGV

-393 DIGHTER
+393 DVGHNER

-408 VQVGANA
+408 VQVGAKA
-415 RVPSAND
+415 QVPHASD
-422 VRRNYAQ
+422 VRHNYAQ

-436 DDTFGTVNGEF
+436 KDTFGTVTGEY
-447 DLSDSVMLYGG
+447 DVSDSVMVYAGA
-458 VGARKSNHDF
+458 GARKSNHDF
-468 LRHAVSVT
+468 LRHAVAVT
-476 NNAGDFSVLPRDFT
+476 NNAGDFSVQPRDFT

-498 TAGVR
+498 NAGVR
-503 SWLHTGPVSH
+503 NWFHTGPVSH

-546 PTPSRPTRL
+546 PTPNIPTRV
-555 DSKVYTENRFSGVAL
+555 DSQVYTENRSSSVAL
-570 SDTLGFFDE
+570 SDTLGFLDDQV
-579 RLLLTLGARW
+579 LLTLGARW
-589 QRVKVDDWTDN
+589 QRVQVDDWTDN
-600 VKGTTAYDE
+600 VKGDTGYDE

-643 STSINEDEIFP
+643 STSVNEDEIFP
-654 PFVSRQVEV
+654 PFISRQVEV

-673 VTAAVFRIKQPAYET
+673 VTTAVFRIKQPAYET

-700 RQNDGVEL
+700 RENKGVEVN
-708 SVFGEPLKGV
+708 VFGEPLKGF
-718 RLLGGVMYIDSEL
+718 RLVGGVMYIDSEL
-731 THTTNGT
+731 TDTTNGT

-748 KYNVNLGAEWDVPT
+748 EYNVSLGGEWDVPN
-762 VEGLTLTSRGI
+762 VQGLTLTSRGI

-779 LDQSNV
+779 LDQSNN

-793 LDVGARYAFKV
+793 IDVGARYAFKV
-804 DDKHITLRANVEN
+804 EEKNITLRANVEN

-835 GLTLS
+835 GLTLA

>member
-1 MQRLKSGDIVSNGC
+1 
-15 PLCKTKAL
+15 
-23 SSEKIANPCP
+23 
-33 FFAPRLSLQVSEQN
+33 
-47 RELLPMPAVRPMR
+47 MPVV
-60 LRPLLNLSLMLSLS
+60 RPLLKLSLLLSLS
-74 ASPLFVPLSYAE
+74 ASPLFATVSYA
-86 DSAARRSY
+86 DDARRSY

-118 DPALVSGRSST
+118 DPALVSGRSSS
-129 GLSGEYGVEEGF
+129 GLAGEYDVEEGF
-141 AQLLTGSGLQLQ
+141 ARLLQGSGLQLQ
-153 PMGARAYRLMPVP
+153 AMGEHAYMLVPVP
-166 ESGSLQLAPTSILG
+166 DGSTLELAPTSILG
-180 TTDLTDGDTY
+180 TTGLYDGDTY

-199 SQGLLGSRDFM
+199 AQGMLGTRDFM
-210 ETPFSMTTY
+210 ETPFSITTY
-219 TAEAV
+219 TADAV
-224 KNQQARTLGD
+224 KNQQARTLGE

-267 AYNGL
+267 SYNGL

-277 TYTIDMEMAE
+277 TYTIDMEMAD
-287 RVDIIKG
+287 RVDIFKG
-294 PSQLINGISP
+294 PTQLINGISP

-324 TSLTGTWASGSQAG
+324 TSFTGTWASESQAG

-360 KQSGDTE
+360 KQAGNTA

-408 VQVGANA
+408 VQVAA
-415 RVPSAND
+415 AAPVPRASD

-429 PWSKART
+429 SWSKART
-436 DDTFGTVNGEF
+436 NDTFGTVNGEY
-447 DLSDSVMLYGG
+447 DLSDNVMLYGG

-476 NNAGDFSVLPRDFT
+476 NAAGDFSVLPRDFT
-490 RDENVRTA
+490 RDENVRTYM
-498 TAGVR
+498 AGVR
-503 SWLHTGPVSH
+503 NWFHTGPVSH
-513 EINLAASYFYMD
+513 EVNLAASYFDMD
-525 FENGGAR
+525 FTNGGAR
-532 YAAAPSNLY
+532 YATGSSNLY
-541 NPVET
+541 NPVQT
-546 PTPSRPTRL
+546 PTPSTATRQ
-555 DSKVYTENRFSGVAL
+555 DAKVYTENKFSGVAL
-570 SDTLGFFDE
+570 SDTLGFFDD

-589 QRVKVDDWTDN
+589 QRVKVTDWSN
-600 VKGTTAYDE
+600 GVKGKTGYDE

-617 ILFKATDKL
+617 LLFKATDRL

-643 STSINEDEIFP
+643 TASKNSDEIFP
-654 PFVSRQVEV
+654 PFISRQVEV
-663 GAKYDAGAFA
+663 GAKYDAGAVA

-688 NATTRVFGPNGK
+688 NTTTNLFGPNGK
-700 RQNDGVEL
+700 RENTGAEL

-718 RLLGGVMYIDSEL
+718 RLLGGVMYIDSKL
-731 THTTNGT
+731 KDTTNGT
-738 FDGNRAPATP
+738 WDGNRAPATP
-748 KYNVNLGAEWDVPT
+748 KYNVNLGAEWDVPGL
-762 VEGLTLTSRGI
+762 EGVTLTSRGI
-773 YSSSQY
+773 HSSSQY

-785 KEIDAWTR
+785 KEIDAWNR
-793 LDVGARYAFKV
+793 IDVGARYAFKV
-804 DDKHITLRANVEN
+804 DDKHVTLRANVEN

-835 GLTLS
+835 GLTLA

>member
-1 MQRLKSGDIVSNGC
+1 
-15 PLCKTKAL
+15 
-23 SSEKIANPCP
+23 
-33 FFAPRLSLQVSEQN
+33 
-47 RELLPMPAVRPMR
+47 MPVV
-60 LRPLLNLSLMLSLS
+60 RPLLKLSLLLSLS
-74 ASPLFVPLSYAE
+74 ASPFFTAVSFAE
-86 DSAARRSY
+86 DTAARRSY

-118 DPALVSGRSST
+118 DPALVSGRSSS
-129 GLSGEYGVEEGF
+129 GLSGEFGVEEGF
-141 AQLLTGSGLQLQ
+141 ARLLQGSGLQLQ
-153 PMGARAYRLMPVP
+153 PMGEQAYMLVPVP
-166 ESGSLQLAPTSILG
+166 DGASLELAPTSILG
-180 TTDLTDGDTY
+180 TTGLYDGDTY

-199 SQGLLGSRDFM
+199 SQGLLGTRDFM

-219 TAEAV
+219 TQETV

-267 AYNGL
+267 SYNGL

-277 TYTIDMEMAE
+277 TYTIDMEMAD
-287 RVDIIKG
+287 RVDIFKG
-294 PSQLINGISP
+294 PTQLINGISP

-324 TSLTGTWASGSQAG
+324 TSFTGTWASQSQAG

-408 VQVGANA
+408 VQVAA
-415 RVPSAND
+415 AAPVPSAND

-429 PWSKART
+429 SWSKART
-436 DDTFGTVNGEF
+436 KDTFGTFNAEY

-458 VGARKSNHDF
+458 FGARKSNHDF

-476 NNAGDFSVLPRDFT
+476 NAAGNFSVSPRDFT
-490 RDENVRTA
+490 RDENVRTYM
-498 TAGVR
+498 AGVR
-503 SWLHTGPVSH
+503 NWFHTGSVSH
-513 EINLAASYFYMD
+513 EVNLAASYFDMD
-525 FENGGAR
+525 FTNGGAR
-532 YAAAPSNLY
+532 YATVLGNNLY
-541 NPVET
+541 DPVQT
-546 PTPSRPTRL
+546 PTPTTATRQ
-555 DSKVYTENRFSGVAL
+555 DAKVYTENKFSGVAL
-570 SDTLGFFDE
+570 SDTLGFFDD

-589 QRVKVDDWTDN
+589 QRVKVTDWSN
-600 VKGTTAYDE
+600 GIKGDTGYDE

-617 ILFKATDKL
+617 LLFKATDKL

-643 STSINEDEIFP
+643 STSRNEDEIFP
-654 PFVSRQVEV
+654 PFISRQVEV

-688 NATTRVFGPNGK
+688 NATTQLFGPNGQ
-700 RQNDGVEL
+700 RQNTGAEL
-708 SVFGEPLKGV
+708 SVFGEPLKSV
-718 RLLGGVMYIDSEL
+718 RLLGGVMYIDSKL
-731 THTTNGT
+731 KDTTNGAW
-738 FDGNRAPATP
+738 DGNRAPATP
-748 KYNVNLGAEWDVPT
+748 KYNVNLGAEWDVPGL
-762 VEGLTLTSRGI
+762 EGLTLTSRGI

-785 KEIDAWTR
+785 KEIDAWNR
-793 LDVGARYAFKV
+793 IDVGARYAFKV
-804 DDKHITLRANVEN
+804 DDKHVTLRANVEN

>member
-1 MQRLKSGDIVSNGC
+1 
-15 PLCKTKAL
+15 
-23 SSEKIANPCP
+23 
-33 FFAPRLSLQVSEQN
+33 
-47 RELLPMPAVRPMR
+47 MPAVPPLR

-74 ASPLFVPLSYAE
+74 ASPLFVPISYAE
-86 DSAARRSY
+86 DSSDRRSY

-109 GLAGVNLSV
+109 GLSGVNLSV
-118 DPALVSGRSST
+118 DPALVSGRSSS
-129 GLSGEYGVEEGF
+129 GLAGEYGVEEGF
-141 AQLLTGSGLQLQ
+141 AYLLQGSGLQLQ
-153 PMGARAYRLMPVP
+153 PMGEQAYRLVP
-166 ESGSLQLAPTSILG
+166 APDGSSLQLAPTSIIG
-180 TTDLTDGDTY
+180 STGQEGGDTY

-219 TAEAV
+219 TEEAV

-287 RVDIIKG
+287 RVDILKG

-324 TSLTGTWASGSQAG
+324 NSFTGTWASDSQAG

-408 VQVGANA
+408 VQIGPNA
-415 RVPSAND
+415 RVPSASD

-429 PWSKART
+429 PWSKAST

-447 DLSDSVMLYGG
+447 DLTDSVMLYGG

-476 NNAGDFSVLPRDFT
+476 NNAGDFSVQPRDFT

-498 TAGVR
+498 TAGMR
-503 SWLHTGPVSH
+503 SWFHAGPVSH
-513 EINLAASYFYMD
+513 ELNLAASYFYMD

-541 NPVET
+541 DPVQT
-546 PTPSRPTRL
+546 PTPSRPTRF
-555 DSKVYTENRFSGVAL
+555 DSKVYTENKFSGVAL
-570 SDTLGFFDE
+570 SDTLGFFDD

-600 VKGTTAYDE
+600 VKGDTAYDE
-609 EKVSPSGG
+609 EKISPSGG
-617 ILFKATDKL
+617 ILFKATDTL

-654 PFVSRQVEV
+654 PFISRQVEV

-708 SVFGEPLKGV
+708 SVFGEPLKGF

-738 FDGNRAPATP
+738 YDGNRAPATP

-762 VEGLTLTSRGI
+762 LEGLTLTSRGI

-785 KEIDAWTR
+785 KEIDAWNR
-793 LDVGARYAFKV
+793 IDVGARYAFKV
-804 DDKHITLRANVEN
+804 DDKHITLRANIEN

>member
-1 MQRLKSGDIVSNGC
+1 
-15 PLCKTKAL
+15 
-23 SSEKIANPCP
+23 
-33 FFAPRLSLQVSEQN
+33 
-47 RELLPMPAVRPMR
+47 MPAVPPLR

-74 ASPLFVPLSYAE
+74 ASPLFVPISYAE
-86 DSAARRSY
+86 DSSARRSY

-109 GLAGVNLSV
+109 GLSGVNLSV
-118 DPALVSGRSST
+118 DPALVSGRSSS
-129 GLSGEYGVEEGF
+129 GLAGEYGVEEGF
-141 AQLLTGSGLQLQ
+141 AYLLQGSGLQLQ
-153 PMGARAYRLMPVP
+153 PMGEQAYRLVP
-166 ESGSLQLAPTSILG
+166 APDGSSLQLAPTSIIG
-180 TTDLTDGDTY
+180 STGQEGGDTY

-219 TAEAV
+219 TEEAV

-287 RVDIIKG
+287 RVDILKG

-324 TSLTGTWASGSQAG
+324 NSFTGTWASDSQAG

-408 VQVGANA
+408 VQIGPNA
-415 RVPSAND
+415 RVPSASD

-429 PWSKART
+429 PWSKAST

-447 DLSDSVMLYGG
+447 DLTDSVMLYGG

-476 NNAGDFSVLPRDFT
+476 NNAGDFSVQPRDFT

-498 TAGVR
+498 TAGMR
-503 SWLHTGPVSH
+503 GWFHTGPVSH
-513 EINLAASYFYMD
+513 ELNLAASYFYMD

-541 NPVET
+541 DPVQT
-546 PTPSRPTRL
+546 PTPSRPTRF
-555 DSKVYTENRFSGVAL
+555 DSKVYTENKFSGVAL
-570 SDTLGFFDE
+570 SDTLGFFED

-600 VKGTTAYDE
+600 VKGDTAYDE
-609 EKVSPSGG
+609 EKISPSGG
-617 ILFKATDKL
+617 ILFKATDTL

-654 PFVSRQVEV
+654 PFISRQVEV

-708 SVFGEPLKGV
+708 SVFGEPLKGF

-738 FDGNRAPATP
+738 YDGNRAPATP

-762 VEGLTLTSRGI
+762 LEGLTLTSRGI

-785 KEIDAWTR
+785 KEIDAWNR
-793 LDVGARYAFKV
+793 IDVGARYAFKV
-804 DDKHITLRANVEN
+804 DDKHITLRANIEN

>member
-1 MQRLKSGDIVSNGC
+1 
-15 PLCKTKAL
+15 
-23 SSEKIANPCP
+23 
-33 FFAPRLSLQVSEQN
+33 
-47 RELLPMPAVRPMR
+47 MPAVRPMR

-74 ASPLFVPLSYAE
+74 ASPLFVPLGYAE

-118 DPALVSGRSST
+118 DPALVSGRSSV

-153 PMGARAYRLMPVP
+153 PMGEQAYRLMPVP
-166 ESGSLQLAPTSILG
+166 ESGSLQLAPTSIVG
-180 TTDLTDGDTY
+180 TTGLADGDTY

-287 RVDIIKG
+287 RVDVLKG

-422 VRRNYAQ
+422 VRHNYAQ

-447 DLSDSVMLYGG
+447 DFSDSVMLYGG

-541 NPVET
+541 NPVAT

-600 VKGTTAYDE
+600 VKGATAYDE

-718 RLLGGVMYIDSEL
+718 RLLGGVMFIDSEL

>member
-1 MQRLKSGDIVSNGC
+1 MSAVV
-15 PLCKTKAL
+15 PL
-23 SSEKIANPCP
+23 
-33 FFAPRLSLQVSEQN
+33 
-47 RELLPMPAVRPMR
+47 R
-60 LRPLLNLSLMLSLS
+60 LRPAFAGRRSLLNLSLMLSLG
-74 ASPLFVPLSYAE
+74 ASPFFMSSSLAE
-86 DSAARRSY
+86 EAARRSY
-94 QVPAGSLSA
+94 QVPAGSLGA

-118 DPALVSGRSST
+118 DPALVSGRNSA
-129 GLSGEYGVEEGF
+129 GLSGEFGVEEGF
-141 AQLLTGSGLQLQ
+141 ARLLRGSGLQLQ
-153 PMGARAYRLMPVP
+153 PVGEQAYILMPAP
-166 ESGSLQLAPTSILG
+166 EGGSLQLAPTSILG
-180 TTDLTDGDTY
+180 ATASTDSPVY

-219 TAEAV
+219 TSQTV

-234 LIASDPSVRA
+234 LIASDPSVRT

-272 YGVLP
+272 YGILP

-287 RVDIIKG
+287 RVDILKG

-313 VVPKRATDKDI
+313 VVPKRATDKPI
-324 TSLTGTWASGSQAG
+324 TSFTGSYASNNQLG

-343 GRRFGEDNKF
+343 GRRFGEDDKF

-360 KQSGDTE
+360 KQAGDTE

-400 DTDAPQER
+400 NTDAPQER

-415 RVPSAND
+415 QVPHASD
-422 VRRNYAQ
+422 VRDNYAQ
-429 PWSKART
+429 SWTKART
-436 DDTFGTVNGEF
+436 QDTFGTVNAEF
-447 DLSDSVMLYGG
+447 DVSDSVMLYGG
-458 VGARKSNHDF
+458 VGARKSDHDF
-468 LRHAVSVT
+468 LRHNVSVT
-476 NNAGDFSVLPRDFT
+476 NDAGDFTVQPRDFT
-490 RDENVRTA
+490 REENVRTA

-503 SWLHTGPVSH
+503 NWFHTGPVSH
-513 EINLAASYFYMD
+513 EVNLAASYFYMD

-532 YAAAPSNLY
+532 YANGRSNLY
-541 NPVET
+541 DPVQT
-546 PTPSRPTRL
+546 PTPRNPTRQ
-555 DSKVYTENRFSGVAL
+555 DDKVYTENRFSGVAL
-570 SDTLGFFDE
+570 SDTLGLLED

-589 QRVKVDDWTDN
+589 QRVKVDDWTNN
-600 VKGTTAYDE
+600 VKGDTAYDE

-643 STSINEDEIFP
+643 STSVNEDEIFP
-654 PFVSRQVEV
+654 PFISRQVEV
-663 GAKYDAGAFA
+663 GAKYDAGPFA
-673 VTAAVFRIKQPAYET
+673 VTAAVFRIKQPAYAT
-688 NATTRVFGPNGK
+688 DATTRVFGPNGK
-700 RQNDGVEL
+700 RENTGVEL
-708 SVFGEPLKGV
+708 SVFGEPLKGT
-718 RLLGGVMYIDSEL
+718 RLLGGVMFIDSEL
-731 THTTNGT
+731 TDTTDST

-762 VEGLTLTSRGI
+762 VQGLTLTSRGI

-779 LDQSNV
+779 LDQSNT

-793 LDVGARYAFKV
+793 FDVGARYAFKV
-804 DDKHITLRANVEN
+804 DEKHIILRANIEN